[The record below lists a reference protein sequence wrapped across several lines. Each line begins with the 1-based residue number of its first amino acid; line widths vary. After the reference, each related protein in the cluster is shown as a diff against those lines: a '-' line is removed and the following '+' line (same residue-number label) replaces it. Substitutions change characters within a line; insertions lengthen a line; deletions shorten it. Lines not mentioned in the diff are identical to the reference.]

1 MPTIY
6 VPTVL
11 RLYREIA
18 PEMAFFVIGD
28 VQAPDDEIRAFLKT
42 VEPARYYSAE
52 DQRKLGYACCDL
64 IAWRHPGRRSI
75 GLLEAVKAGA
85 DIVVHADDD
94 NTAIE
99 HSYFQH
105 FERLFGSRFTGLKAT
120 SGTGWVDAAWFL
132 QPSVHHRGFPHQLW
146 HPFSPPEI
154 GSVRDARIGVAA
166 GLWLGDPDIDAVTRI
181 VSRPACMTMS
191 PVADAGFVVDPKC
204 YSRSTPKNTAFAR
217 DLLPAMAMLTPY
229 GRFDDIWCSFI
240 AERVMREYGYAVAL
254 RQALG
259 LAAAGRWPR
268 QAPDEGSLR
277 RGLRDDAYAAIHGDP
292 RRDGTDGDIDRG
304 GRGADSR
311 APRQDR
317 IFQGGRPRCRL
328 GARRRARAPLR
339 LRREHARGGTS
350 SHGPASERISS
361 R

>member
-1 MPTIY
+1 MIACVMPTIY

-11 RLYREIA
+11 RLYRKIA
-18 PEMAFFVIGD
+18 PEIEFFVVGD

-52 DQRKLGYACCDL
+52 DQRRLGYASCDL
-64 IAWRHPGRRSI
+64 VAWRHPGRRSI

-85 DIVVHADDD
+85 DMVVHADDD

-105 FERLFGSRFTGLKAT
+105 FERLVGSRFTGLEAT

-154 GSVRDARIGVAA
+154 SSVRDARIGVAA

-181 VSRPACMTMS
+181 VNHPACMTTS

-204 YSRSTPKNTAFAR
+204 YSPFNSQNTAFAR
-217 DLLPAMAMLTPY
+217 ELLPAMVMLTPY
-229 GRFDDIWCSFI
+229 DRFDDIWCSYI
-240 AERVMREYGYAVAL
+240 AERVMREHGWAVHYGKPYVWQQ
-254 RQALG
+254 RV
-259 LAAAGRWPR
+259 
-268 QAPDEGSLR
+268 
-277 RGLRDDAYAAIHGDP
+277 
-292 RRDGTDGDIDRG
+292 G
-304 GRGADSR
+304 GRDKRLMKDLSDEVYGMTHTLQFTAILDDTELTGTSVVEDV
-311 APRQDR
+311 AR
-317 IFQGGRPRCRL
+317 IHERLAGTEYSKAAEL
-328 GARRRARAPLR
+328 GAAWVRDA
-339 LRREHARGGTS
+339 
-350 SHGPASERISS
+350 ERVLG
-361 R
+361 